1 MQTSTAK
8 KHVYV
13 HRCEHLYPMYMDEY
27 NEKLLRSFANVA
39 SGGDSTV
46 ALSYAEQVEQLR
58 GAEIILSNCGLG
70 AKEITYEALREA
82 GTVKL
87 IVVGHSWN
95 QFTQL
100 DLASLGIRLVEGSN
114 RNTVSV
120 AEWVLTASLMGI
132 RRLHDFDR
140 RLKAGEEWCEPGRET
155 YSGMLKGRRVG
166 LIGFGRIGRYVSRL
180 FDAFGARVLVHD
192 DMVSDEILA
201 GYPVERYP
209 LEKLLSECDIVSLH
223 LAIAPATTGFM
234 DADKFAMLKDGAIFL
249 NCSRAVICDEAAMVA
264 EFRKNRFSAYVDVFS
279 TEPLPKDSPLRTLE
293 NVNISPHVA
302 GYSIDMFAGCA
313 REAIETIRRYCES
326 GEIIDRKYE

>member
-8 KHVYV
+8 KNVYV

-100 DLASLGIRLVEGSN
+100 DLASMGIRLVEGSN

-192 DMVSDEILA
+192 DMVSDEILPGTRWSA
-201 GYPVERYP
+201 TRWRSCCRNAT
-209 LEKLLSECDIVSLH
+209 LSRCTWPSRPPPPALWTPINSLCSKT
-223 LAIAPATTGFM
+223 AP
-234 DADKFAMLKDGAIFL
+234 
-249 NCSRAVICDEAAMVA
+249 S
-264 EFRKNRFSAYVDVFS
+264 SS
-279 TEPLPKDSPLRTLE
+279 TAPGR
-293 NVNISPHVA
+293 
-302 GYSIDMFAGCA
+302 
-313 REAIETIRRYCES
+313 
-326 GEIIDRKYE
+326 